1 MGKKRR
7 WFSKAGILLFAEET
21 AKRGRVQD
29 HGWVWGFSIPVCR
42 NRGGDFTLGG
52 ELLLLSPGACGFRG
66 RQITLEPLLVSGR
79 TWTLFGMPLS
89 QGVGRTLALL
99 PAPMGPC
106 WGHPIAF
113 PGLQVNVLALS
124 ICTRE
129 AYQSMK
135 ERKVDDG
142 HIININR

>member
-1 MGKKRR
+1 MSWVHCWSLVGPEHCFEMR
-7 WFSKAGILLFAEET
+7 FLFPT
-21 AKRGRVQD
+21 
-29 HGWVWGFSIPVCR
+29 P
-42 NRGGDFTLGG
+42 LGCSVSPSPAQIG
-52 ELLLLSPGACGFRG
+52 LSWRHT
-66 RQITLEPLLVSGR
+66 I
-79 TWTLFGMPLS
+79 
-89 QGVGRTLALL
+89 
-99 PAPMGPC
+99 APS
-106 WGHPIAF
+106 

>member
-1 MGKKRR
+1 
-7 WFSKAGILLFAEET
+7 
-21 AKRGRVQD
+21 
-29 HGWVWGFSIPVCR
+29 
-42 NRGGDFTLGG
+42 
-52 ELLLLSPGACGFRG
+52 
-66 RQITLEPLLVSGR
+66 
-79 TWTLFGMPLS
+79 
-89 QGVGRTLALL
+89 
-99 PAPMGPC
+99 MGPS